1 MEGHETTSTLCVWAI
16 YCLLKHPEK
25 QKLVLDDIM
34 KHSPIDGRVTLES
47 TEKMEYLDAFLKE
60 VLRLFPP

>member
-1 MEGHETTSTLCVWAI
+1 MKYPG
-16 YCLLKHPEK
+16 K

-47 TEKMEYLDAFLKE
+47 TEKMEYFDAFLKE